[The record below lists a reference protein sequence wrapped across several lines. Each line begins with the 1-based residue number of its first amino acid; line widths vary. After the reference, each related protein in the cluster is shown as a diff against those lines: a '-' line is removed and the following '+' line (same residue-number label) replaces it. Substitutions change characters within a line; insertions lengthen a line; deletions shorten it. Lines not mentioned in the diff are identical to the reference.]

1 MVFHNSLF
9 LPEGNP
15 NSINVRSFLNIQSCS
30 VLFEYNQHKPSLYND
45 LTRKATSCP
54 VLRWRKTTQSD
65 LKITLTVCLENSRV
79 LSPFRLPPGP
89 CLHGQQNLGSCLLG
103 ASHMQSLL
111 RLKRILLM
119 ASARGGIWW
128 IHDGLCWEKDT
139 SCFRGELLHSFLPD
153 SSEGLSF
160 PWLIAPVPF
169 GKGEFVSLTVPQWQ
183 RLILDVT
190 GAWCSRVRNKEAR
203 SEHVF
208 SQGSSSFVAGRWR
221 RPAQC
226 CCFSDLQLALG
237 TVLTREHVET
247 EETSLSSAYSSVCS
261 LQGGFSAWLWE
272 DLLGT

>member
-1 MVFHNSLF
+1 M
-9 LPEGNP
+9 
-15 NSINVRSFLNIQSCS
+15 
-30 VLFEYNQHKPSLYND
+30 
-45 LTRKATSCP
+45 
-54 VLRWRKTTQSD
+54 
-65 LKITLTVCLENSRV
+65 
-79 LSPFRLPPGP
+79 P
-89 CLHGQQNLGSCLLG
+89 CFKMEKDDTKWPQDHSHSLLG
-103 ASHMQSLL
+103 EQQGPFSLPAPTWTLPSWPAEPRVMPSWSQPHAVTPQIKEDPPDGFCKRWNLMNPWRIML
-111 RLKRILLM
+111 R
-119 ASARGGIWW
+119 
-128 IHDGLCWEKDT
+128 KDT
-139 SCFRGELLHSFLPD
+139 SCFIGELLHSFLPD

-190 GAWCSRVRNKEAR
+190 RAWCSRVRNKEAR

-221 RPAQC
+221 RSAQC

-247 EETSLSSAYSSVCS
+247 EETSLSSPYSSVCS